1 MLGTPSVE
9 QRRLK
14 EGQVREIIGPFLGGI
29 NPRWTDTDP
38 GGSRH
43 DRMRILYPVQPA
55 PRQGLTMGLYRQ
67 GTHEPIELLS
77 CETQDPSLTELGQR
91 ALTVFRK
98 RRLRPYQESEPTKTS
113 GGLLR
118 GFTARL
124 SATTREVSIGIITT
138 DHAVPLVDE
147 IAAELLAAAKGLRQR
162 DGLPV
167 KTVGVVLNINPKPG
181 NVLLGQHSTI
191 VMGRD
196 WIREVVD
203 DLEFRISFGSFYQ
216 LHRRSAELLY
226 KPAIDMLG
234 PVRGLRVIDGYGGIG
249 TFGLRLARAGAE
261 TVAIVESN
269 PSAAADARI
278 NCTLNG
284 HENVRVCQTSFG
296 AAELPPR
303 PDLLIVDPNRAGLQ
317 LSGQRQIRR
326 LKPRRILYVACGLR
340 SLGRDLAALTGFRL
354 TAVHLADL
362 FPHTDHVETL
372 ALLEAR

>member
-1 MLGTPSVE
+1 M
-9 QRRLK
+9 
-14 EGQVREIIGPFLGGI
+14 
-29 NPRWTDTDP
+29 
-38 GGSRH
+38 
-43 DRMRILYPVQPA
+43 
-55 PRQGLTMGLYRQ
+55 
-67 GTHEPIELLS
+67 
-77 CETQDPSLTELGQR
+77 
-91 ALTVFRK
+91 
-98 RRLRPYQESEPTKTS
+98 
-113 GGLLR
+113 
-118 GFTARL
+118 
-124 SATTREVSIGIITT
+124 
-138 DHAVPLVDE
+138 
-147 IAAELLAAAKGLRQR
+147 
-162 DGLPV
+162 
-167 KTVGVVLNINPKPG
+167 LNINPKPG
-181 NVLLGQHSTI
+181 NVLLGPHSTI
-191 VMGRD
+191 VLGRD